1 MGDKAEAT
9 ALHQSLCKGRQMGN
23 KLFIGS
29 VKTNVGHTESVAG
42 LVGLIKT
49 VLMLEK
55 KMIPPNAMFAKP
67 SSNIPLEDWGIEV
80 RFPRFLSKL
89 ELTRLV

>member
-1 MGDKAEAT
+1 MGDKVEAT
-9 ALHQSLCKGRQMGN
+9 ALHQSLCNGRQMGN

-42 LVGLIKT
+42 LVGLIKA

-67 SSNIPLEDWGIEV
+67 NSNIPLEDWGIEV
-80 RFPRFLSKL
+80 RFSRFLSKL
-89 ELTRLV
+89 GLTRLV

>member
-1 MGDKAEAT
+1 MGDKVEAT
-9 ALHQSLCKGRQMGN
+9 ALHQSLCKGRQMED

-42 LVGLIKT
+42 LVALIKA

-80 RFPRFLSKL
+80 RFSRFLSKL
-89 ELTRLV
+89 GLTRLV